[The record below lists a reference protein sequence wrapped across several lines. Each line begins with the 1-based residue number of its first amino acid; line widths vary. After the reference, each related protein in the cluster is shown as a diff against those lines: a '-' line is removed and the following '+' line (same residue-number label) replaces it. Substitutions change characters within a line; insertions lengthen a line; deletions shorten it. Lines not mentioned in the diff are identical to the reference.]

1 MMMRTLAAALG
12 AATVASGVLAGPTT
26 TVLSRWTFEV
36 SIPITAGPHAAEE
49 GLFGGDALGV
59 HASKATVYSNPVGNG
74 SLESFSANNWS
85 AGDAYVFTTSTL
97 GFEQVTF
104 TFSQTRSS
112 TGPSAFVAEWSAD
125 GKNYDELGA
134 YTVAQIT
141 FSSMSFNPKA
151 VYGPFAL
158 PAEADDLETVWVRVR
173 AAAPGSA
180 AAGTNRIDDVTIEGI
195 EIEEG
200 CQPGE
205 PCGPDLDGN
214 GTVDGA
220 DLAILLGA
228 WGTAGPLGDLDE
240 SGAVDGADLAIL
252 LGGWSA

>member
-1 MMMRTLAAALG
+1 MKIRTLAAALG

-36 SIPITAGPHAAEE
+36 SIPTTAGPHAAEE
-49 GLFGGDALGV
+49 GLYGGDANAV
-59 HASKATVYSNPVGNG
+59 FANPAAVFSNPVGNG
-74 SLESFSANNWS
+74 SFESLSANNWS
-85 AGDAYVFTTSTL
+85 ADDAYVFTTSTL
-97 GFEQVTF
+97 GFEQVRF
-104 TFSQTRSS
+104 SLSQTRSS

-125 GKNYDELGA
+125 GKTFEALA
-134 YTVAQIT
+134 EYTVAQIT
-141 FSSMSFNPKA
+141 FSSMSFNPAA

-158 PAEADDLETVWVRVR
+158 PVEADDLETVWVRVR

-180 AAGTNRIDDVTIEGI
+180 ATGTNRVDDVTVEGI
-195 EIEEG
+195 EIEKG

-205 PCGPDLDGN
+205 PCGPDLNGD

-228 WGTAGPLGDLDE
+228 WGTAGPLGDLDG
-240 SGAVDGADLAIL
+240 SGGVDGADLAIL